1 MAVIRTEKNRN
12 FTTMSNYHLRDKRL
26 SLKTKGLMSVILSL
40 PDDWNYSVRGLAVFL
55 DIGESAVKS
64 SLAELEAC
72 GYLTRN
78 RLRKDD
84 GTFGDIEYTI
94 EEKPAV
100 DNPIVDNPVVD
111 NPRQLNTNI
120 QNTKEQNT
128 ENKNIKPIE
137 KKKLYG
143 EYKNVRLTDSQYI
156 DLQEDFP
163 LDYDDW
169 IDRLDNYLE
178 EHPRKHYANHLQ
190 TIRKWAKKAGVAR
203 ASAQKKK
210 IENDYS
216 EAEAFF
222 DELGV

>member
-100 DNPIVDNPVVD
+100 DNPVVDNPVVD

-169 IDRLDNYLE
+169 IDKLDNYLE

-190 TIRKWAKKAGVAR
+190 TIRKWASKAGVAR
-203 ASAQKKK
+203 ASVQKKK

>member
-190 TIRKWAKKAGVAR
+190 TIRKWANKAGVAR
-203 ASAQKKK
+203 ASVQKKK